1 MRRGRLVRFE
11 ERAQVDGASYA
22 SAYRELVTAD
32 V

>member
-1 MRRGRLVRFE
+1 MRRGRFVRHE
-11 ERAQVDGASYA
+11 PRMTVDADSYA